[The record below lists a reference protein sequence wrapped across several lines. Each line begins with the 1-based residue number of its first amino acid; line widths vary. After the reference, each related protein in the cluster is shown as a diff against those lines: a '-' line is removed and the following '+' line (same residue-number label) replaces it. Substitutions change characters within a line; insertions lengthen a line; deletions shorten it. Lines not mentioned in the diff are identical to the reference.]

1 MRKVMRSLR
10 RRSGFRDVTII
21 LPPPMS
27 LASKLAFQ
35 FDRRVQLKGVGLFN
49 ARLVRV
55 SDSGP
60 AHLYGE
66 VMGGSA
72 YEVRI
77 RHDDSKLLVSC
88 DCPYFVDHGECKH
101 LWAAVLEA
109 DRLGALRNALSA
121 QYLKLEDDFG
131 FDD

>member
-1 MRKVMRSLR
+1 
-10 RRSGFRDVTII
+10 
-21 LPPPMS
+21 MS

-35 FDRRVQLKGVGLFN
+35 FDRRVQFKGVGLFN

-72 YEVRI
+72 YDVRI
-77 RHDDSKLLVSC
+77 RHDARRRLIDTGESRSNDHDIGRFCPGKREGLISRGGIGENPPLLGSIPRTCTLAAGPVPALNVSPAASEA
-88 DCPYFVDHGECKH
+88 CPLVPFI
-101 LWAAVLEA
+101 
-109 DRLGALRNALSA
+109 R
-121 QYLKLEDDFG
+121 
-131 FDD
+131 